1 MGSAAIASSPNGES
15 LNSTNVSRRSFL
27 SWVSG
32 LVGSLSLGKRVSF
45 AQSQAHTPKTDHDLI
60 LWYDKPAARW
70 VDALPVG
77 NGRLGAMVFGGG
89 QDRTANRELLA
100 LNEDTIWSGK
110 PGDGNNPDAHNHLDE
125 VRSAVIEKL
134 DYHLADEICH
144 KMQGLYAEA
153 YQPLGNLR
161 IELDHPAEVTGY
173 RRELDFDTAIVAT
186 QYSVGDVQFR
196 REVFVSA
203 PDQVIVVHVTASRS
217 RSLHATISLDGDLV
231 RSVAAHA
238 EDSLLLH
245 GKAPA
250 HVTGQGHPSGP
261 QPIVFSDVVG
271 DGMDFAAILK
281 ILPEGGSCS
290 AESDEHGR
298 SRLLVKSGSAFTL
311 VLSAATGFR
320 GFDQPPDT
328 PSDVIEKKC
337 STQLAAA
344 TSRTFATL
352 RQRHVADH
360 QRLFRRAS
368 LHLPADAKTA
378 FLPTDVRVANY
389 QPGDAALLALYFAY
403 GRYLLI
409 ASSRPGSQPANLQ
422 GIWNY
427 QVRPPWNSNW
437 TTNINLQMNY
447 WHAETCNLSEC
458 AEPLFDFISDLSKT
472 GARAAQET
480 YRMPGWCA
488 HHNVD
493 LWRHANPMGEGVG
506 APKWANWCM
515 AGPWLCAHL
524 YDHFLFTGDRD
535 FLRTRAYPLMKG
547 AAEFSLSWLIEDGHG
562 RLTTCPSES
571 TENDF
576 MAPDGKPAQTSA
588 GCTMDM
594 ALIRELFGNCIAS
607 AALLGIDRDLS
618 QQLEAALPR
627 LIPYQIG
634 RHGQLQEWSVDFVE
648 STPGQRHMSHLY
660 PLYPGIQ
667 FTPQSTPELAKAAR
681 ISLERRLANGGAY
694 TGWSRAWTIGLW
706 SRLQDGDMAL
716 ESLST
721 LLRHDTEL
729 SLLEVQNAEK
739 NPVFQIDGNFGAT
752 AAIAELLLQSH
763 DGSIRLL
770 PALPSKWREGK
781 YKGLRARGGL
791 EVDLEW
797 SGGKATWCALR
808 CTQTGSFRLHA
819 PKGQRIASVTGLTSP
834 ALAHPDG
841 NSQLNLQSGRSY
853 QLRFVDTNSTR
864 ID

>member
-1 MGSAAIASSPNGES
+1 
-15 LNSTNVSRRSFL
+15 
-27 SWVSG
+27 
-32 LVGSLSLGKRVSF
+32 
-45 AQSQAHTPKTDHDLI
+45 
-60 LWYDKPAARW
+60 
-70 VDALPVG
+70 
-77 NGRLGAMVFGGG
+77 
-89 QDRTANRELLA
+89 
-100 LNEDTIWSGK
+100 
-110 PGDGNNPDAHNHLDE
+110 
-125 VRSAVIEKL
+125 
-134 DYHLADEICH
+134 
-144 KMQGLYAEA
+144 
-153 YQPLGNLR
+153 
-161 IELDHPAEVTGY
+161 
-173 RRELDFDTAIVAT
+173 
-186 QYSVGDVQFR
+186 
-196 REVFVSA
+196 
-203 PDQVIVVHVTASRS
+203 
-217 RSLHATISLDGDLV
+217 
-231 RSVAAHA
+231 
-238 EDSLLLH
+238 
-245 GKAPA
+245 
-250 HVTGQGHPSGP
+250 
-261 QPIVFSDVVG
+261 
-271 DGMDFAAILK
+271 
-281 ILPEGGSCS
+281 
-290 AESDEHGR
+290 
-298 SRLLVKSGSAFTL
+298 
-311 VLSAATGFR
+311 
-320 GFDQPPDT
+320 
-328 PSDVIEKKC
+328 
-337 STQLAAA
+337 
-344 TSRTFATL
+344 
-352 RQRHVADH
+352 
-360 QRLFRRAS
+360 
-368 LHLPADAKTA
+368 
-378 FLPTDVRVANY
+378 
-389 QPGDAALLALYFAY
+389 
-403 GRYLLI
+403 
-409 ASSRPGSQPANLQ
+409 
-422 GIWNY
+422 
-427 QVRPPWNSNW
+427 
-437 TTNINLQMNY
+437 
-447 WHAETCNLSEC
+447 
-458 AEPLFDFISDLSKT
+458 
-472 GARAAQET
+472 
-480 YRMPGWCA
+480 
-488 HHNVD
+488 
-493 LWRHANPMGEGVG
+493 
-506 APKWANWCM
+506 
-515 AGPWLCAHL
+515 
-524 YDHFLFTGDRD
+524 
-535 FLRTRAYPLMKG
+535 
-547 AAEFSLSWLIEDGHG
+547 
-562 RLTTCPSES
+562 
-571 TENDF
+571 

-634 RHGQLQEWSVDFVE
+634 RYGQLQEWSVDFVE

-864 ID
+864 IG